1 VSRSELSALGPE
13 LEPVQAAGA
22 ACNPTLE
29 DHIKRVHALR
39 ARYCRG
45 TALPGL
51 RQLGLRNE
59 RTTDA
64 VQVKLEV
71 AAPSAAIGP
80 AHLHR
85 PDPGTEVD
93 VVVLGLAPSGGITQ
107 IEAAVGVAAGLR
119 LEI

>member
-1 VSRSELSALGPE
+1 
-13 LEPVQAAGA
+13 
-22 ACNPTLE
+22 
-29 DHIKRVHALR
+29 
-39 ARYCRG
+39 
-45 TALPGL
+45 
-51 RQLGLRNE
+51 
-59 RTTDA
+59 
-64 VQVKLEV
+64 VKLEV